1 MLPKAVKREQWAYF
15 KSLVNQ
21 NNMGTCLR
29 LIWDHLHT
37 RHSKKNRRYFFCK
50 CRKRNATY
58 FLQGHVSGF
67 HILTHGFVFKFLK
80 VQKFF

>member
-1 MLPKAVKREQWAYF
+1 MGIFLKFSKIKTRWAHA
-15 KSLVNQ
+15 KDSL
-21 NNMGTCLR
+21 GIIYIYGIL
-29 LIWDHLHT
+29 
-37 RHSKKNRRYFFCK
+37 KKKGGGAFFFK

-58 FLQGHVSGF
+58 FLKGHRSGS

>member
-1 MLPKAVKREQWAYF
+1 MGIFLKFSKIKTRWAHAKDSLGIIYIYGILEKKRR
-15 KSLVNQ
+15 
-21 NNMGTCLR
+21 C
-29 LIWDHLHT
+29 
-37 RHSKKNRRYFFCK
+37 FFK

-58 FLQGHVSGF
+58 FLQGHRSGS